1 MNLKNN
7 KIIENE
13 VFKFRISF
21 EKFKNINIYVKPFPN
36 LTDAGLTYD
45 EIENECE
52 QREDL
57 VKEKYFTKEKIDE
70 LKKEFIKM
78 IEESDNPFYIFCY
91 DTDGNYNIT
100 EDQLLKIN

>member
-1 MNLKNN
+1 MNLKN

-21 EKFKNINIYVKPFPN
+21 EKFKDINIYVKPFPN
-36 LTDAGLTYD
+36 LNDAGLTDD
-45 EIENECE
+45 EIENECGR
-52 QREDL
+52 REDL

-100 EDQLLKIN
+100 EEQLFKID